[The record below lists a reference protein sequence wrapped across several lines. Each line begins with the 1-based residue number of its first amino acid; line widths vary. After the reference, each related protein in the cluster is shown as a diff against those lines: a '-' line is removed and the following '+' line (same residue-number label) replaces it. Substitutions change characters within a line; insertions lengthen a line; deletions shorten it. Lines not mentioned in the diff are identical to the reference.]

1 MSYKLR
7 YLKFQFMFVYVCVC
21 ERRKHNLLV
30 PTLWLDG
37 MSMVLVVELCFTAR
51 PRSAMT
57 AVPFFFTRTFLDL
70 RSL

>member
-1 MSYKLR
+1 MCDMYR
-7 YLKFQFMFVYVCVC
+7 
-21 ERRKHNLLV
+21 NLLV

-37 MSMVLVVELCFTAR
+37 MSMVLVVESCLTAR
-51 PRSAMT
+51 PKSAMT